1 MSEVIDFPAIHTQ
14 QLIDVVARWNVTADE
29 LLGPLGMS
37 LETVTDPAARMSI
50 PMIEKL
56 VARARALTGEPGLG
70 FYLGLQM
77 RISSLGYL
85 GFAAMTSATLRD
97 AIEIGVRFAPTRT
110 AAFALRLHTEGPT
123 GALVIEEHADLG
135 TARDVVLW
143 WLIVGLWQ
151 IGQALTGKPLGGH
164 VEIAAAPP
172 PYFDRFASVFAG
184 AVQFNRPEHRLVFDA
199 AVLELPL
206 VMRDPAALKLAQKQ
220 CERELDALGYAQRTA
235 PAVRRLLADRL
246 FTVDE
251 VARALGQSQRTLKRR
266 LAAEGTT
273 YSQIL
278 DEERRERALL
288 LIHSPTLSLDQI
300 AERAGYTDLANF
312 TRAFRRWTGMT
323 PAAFR
328 RSSAR

>member
-1 MSEVIDFPAIHTQ
+1 MEPIDFPAIHTL
-14 QLIDVVARWNVTADE
+14 QLIDVVARWNVTAEE
-29 LLGPLGMS
+29 LLGPLGLS
-37 LETVTDPAARMSI
+37 VETVSDPAARISVA
-50 PMIEKL
+50 MIETM

-110 AAFALRLHTEGPT
+110 AAFALRMHTEGNM

-135 TARDVVLW
+135 TARDVVLL
-143 WLIVGLWQ
+143 WLIVGIWQ
-151 IGQALTGKPLGGH
+151 IGQALTGKSLGGR
-164 VEIAAAPP
+164 VEIAAPAPP
-172 PYFDRFASVFAG
+172 YYDRFATVLAG
-184 AVQFNRPEHRLVFDA
+184 AVQFNRPEHRLIFDTS
-199 AVLELPL
+199 VLELPL
-206 VMRDPAALKLAQKQ
+206 VLRDPAAEKLARQQ
-220 CERELDALGYAQRTA
+220 CERELDSLGYAQRTA
-235 PAVRRLLADRL
+235 AAVRRVLADRFL
-246 FTVDE
+246 TVDE
-251 VARALGQSQRTLKRR
+251 VARQLGQSQRTLKRR

-278 DEERRERALL
+278 DDERRERALL
-288 LIHSPTLSLDQI
+288 LIHAQDLSLDQI

-328 RSSAR
+328 KSPPR